1 MSRRKSVKKLR
12 ISGGSKCMCEC
23 GKCLCNSCNHKK
35 RKYKKYKKK
44 KSKKG
49 GMIRAGS
56 VQKLRIG
63 NNVE

>member
-12 ISGGSKCMCEC
+12 ISGGSKCMC
-23 GKCLCNSCNHKK
+23 KCCTCKCNKCKPKK
-35 RKYKKYKKK
+35 RKNSK

-56 VQKLRIG
+56 VQKLRLG
-63 NNVE
+63 ANSK